1 MAKLVEYLLVL
12 LIIWLIIIAFLYKDW
27 VSPLC
32 GLLIGSV
39 VCIAIS
45 LVWILD
51 YVFYFLWLVLFY
63 KSVFVYKDWF
73 ILSLGSPILFIGW
86 AGLKVLSC

>member
-32 GLLIGSV
+32 GLLIG
-39 VCIAIS
+39 S